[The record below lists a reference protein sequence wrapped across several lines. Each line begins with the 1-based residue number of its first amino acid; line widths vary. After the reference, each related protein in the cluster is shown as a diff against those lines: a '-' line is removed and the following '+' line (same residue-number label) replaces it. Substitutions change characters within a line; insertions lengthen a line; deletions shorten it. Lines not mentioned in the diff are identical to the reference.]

1 MSEQV
6 LNRFHG
12 ALVEALR
19 QRDPEHLGR
28 PFTVAEIY
36 QDLVPYGAYRD
47 VLGVEMNGDYEHA
60 LLRLLSGEGDFLEME
75 SEHALRE
82 IREELES
89 VNPNTGL
96 YREFAAVDVRL
107 NPAQVPDPAAVE
119 VHVPDDE
126 EQEASEW
133 PSVPEGSPSSLDRD
147 YIQVV
152 PLGAFASSGPLD
164 PEMVDAEPEMMASEP
179 DVADV
184 EPDAAEPEPV
194 ISAMDPEFVAPAP
207 TQETEAGSM
216 NVRVR
221 SAPDDCR
228 WCRQTL
234 PKRDNLKFCPFCGT
248 DVALVPC
255 VACGDALEPGWRFCI
270 SCGAPAPED

>member
-1 MSEQV
+1 MSESV
-6 LNRFHG
+6 LSRFHG

-19 QRDPEHLGR
+19 QRDPDHLSR

-47 VLGVEMNGDYEHA
+47 LLAVEMNGDYEHA
-60 LLRLLSGEGDFLEME
+60 LLRLLAGEGDYVEME

-107 NPAQVPDPAAVE
+107 NPSLIPDAAAVE
-119 VHVPDDE
+119 VAVPD
-126 EQEASEW
+126 
-133 PSVPEGSPSSLDRD
+133 VPEESGWPTTSSDVPSPLDSD

-164 PEMVDAEPEMMASEP
+164 PEMVDSDPDQEMEPVDVAPMEPEMVEPESPQESEP
-179 DVADV
+179 VPTAQ
-184 EPDAAEPEPV
+184 AA
-194 ISAMDPEFVAPAP
+194 SD
-207 TQETEAGSM
+207 Q
-216 NVRVR
+216 
-221 SAPDDCR
+221 CR
-228 WCRQTL
+228 WCRESL
-234 PKRDNLKFCPFCGT
+234 PEREKLNFCPFCGT
-248 DVALVPC
+248 DVKLVPC
-255 VACGDALEPGWRFCI
+255 VSCGEALEPDWRYCI
-270 SCGAPAPED
+270 ACGTRAPEG

>member
-1 MSEQV
+1 MSEMI
-6 LNRFHG
+6 LSRFHG

-19 QRDPEHLGR
+19 QRDPEHLSR

-60 LLRLLSGEGDFLEME
+60 LLRLLSGEGDYLEME

-107 NPAQVPDPAAVE
+107 NPSMIPDPAHVE
-119 VHVPDDE
+119 VHVPE
-126 EQEASEW
+126 EGMEEEADEW
-133 PSVPEGSPSSLDRD
+133 PTTPTGAPSSLDRD

-164 PEMVDAEPEMMASEP
+164 PEMVDEPAETEPEAEPVAQSVAAP
-179 DVADV
+179 DV
-184 EPDAAEPEPV
+184 
-194 ISAMDPEFVAPAP
+194 
-207 TQETEAGSM
+207 
-216 NVRVR
+216 
-221 SAPDDCR
+221 CR
-228 WCRQTL
+228 WCRETL
-234 PKRDNLKFCPFCGT
+234 PKREKLNFCPFCGT
-248 DVALVPC
+248 DVKLVPC
-255 VACGDALEPGWRFCI
+255 VSCGEALEPDWRFCI
-270 SCGAPAPED
+270 ACGARAPED

>member
-1 MSEQV
+1 MSEDILQ
-6 LNRFHG
+6 RFHG

-19 QRDPEHLGR
+19 QRDPEHLSR

-60 LLRLLSGEGDFLEME
+60 LLRLLAGEGDFLEME

-82 IREELES
+82 IREEIES

-107 NPAQVPDPAAVE
+107 NPALIPDLAEVE
-119 VHVPDDE
+119 VHVPDDDDE
-126 EQEASEW
+126 EAGSEW
-133 PSVPEGSPSSLDRD
+133 PTTMADAPTSSDDD

-164 PEMVDAEPEMMASEP
+164 PEMVDPVPETVPEPETP
-179 DVADV
+179 DVPTAAAT
-184 EPDAAEPEPV
+184 EAAEVSE
-194 ISAMDPEFVAPAP
+194 SA
-207 TQETEAGSM
+207 TT
-216 NVRVR
+216 
-221 SAPDDCR
+221 PDSCR
-228 WCRQTL
+228 WCREDL
-234 PKRDNLKFCPFCGT
+234 PRRDNLNFCPFCGT
-248 DVALVPC
+248 DVSLIPC
-255 VACGDALEPGWRFCI
+255 ISCGEALEADWRFCI
-270 SCGAPAPED
+270 ACGARAPED

>member
-1 MSEQV
+1 MSETI
-6 LNRFHG
+6 LARFHG

-19 QRDPEHLGR
+19 QRDPQHLSR

-36 QDLVPYGAYRD
+36 QDLVPYGAYRE

-60 LLRLLSGEGDFLEME
+60 LLRLLAGEGDFLELE

-107 NPAQVPDPAAVE
+107 HPAHTPASAAAESGGEEPE
-119 VHVPDDE
+119 VSGWPTVSAD
-126 EQEASEW
+126 AS
-133 PSVPEGSPSSLDRD
+133 PSLDRD

-164 PEMVDAEPEMMASEP
+164 PEMV
-179 DVADV
+179 
-184 EPDAAEPEPV
+184 EPEPE
-194 ISAMDPEFVAPAP
+194 P
-207 TQETEAGSM
+207 ETEYVSPSDA
-216 NVRVR
+216 
-221 SAPDDCR
+221 APDVCR
-228 WCRQTL
+228 WCRETL
-234 PKRDNLKFCPFCGT
+234 PKRDNLNFCPFCGT
-248 DVALVPC
+248 DVKLVPC
-255 VACGDALEPGWRFCI
+255 ASCGEALEPDWRFCI
-270 SCGAPAPED
+270 ACGTRAPED

>member
-1 MSEQV
+1 MSEDILQ
-6 LNRFHG
+6 RFHG

-19 QRDPEHLGR
+19 QRDPEHLSR

-60 LLRLLSGEGDFLEME
+60 LLRLLSGEGDYLEME

-82 IREELES
+82 IREEIES

-107 NPAQVPDPAAVE
+107 NPALIPDPAEVE
-119 VHVPDDE
+119 VHVPDDDE
-126 EQEASEW
+126 EEAGEGGW
-133 PSVPEGSPSSLDRD
+133 PTTDADAPASSDD

-164 PEMVDAEPEMMASEP
+164 PEMVDPGTAPEPNTLDATTADETEA
-179 DVADV
+179 ADV
-184 EPDAAEPEPV
+184 
-194 ISAMDPEFVAPAP
+194 SAPAP
-207 TQETEAGSM
+207 TLDS
-216 NVRVR
+216 
-221 SAPDDCR
+221 CR
-228 WCRQTL
+228 WCREDL
-234 PKRDNLKFCPFCGT
+234 PKRDNLNFCPFCGT
-248 DVALVPC
+248 DVSLVPC
-255 VACGDALEPGWRFCI
+255 ISCGEALEGDWRFCI
-270 SCGAPAPED
+270 ACGARAPED

>member
-1 MSEQV
+1 MSETI
-6 LNRFHG
+6 LARFHG

-19 QRDPEHLGR
+19 QRDSEHLSR

-60 LLRLLSGEGDFLEME
+60 LLRLLAGEGDFLELE

-107 NPAQVPDPAAVE
+107 NPTHIPAGPE
-119 VHVPDDE
+119 VTTAGG
-126 EQEASEW
+126 EAEVSDW
-133 PSVPEGSPSSLDRD
+133 PTVSADAPPSLDKD
-147 YIQVV
+147 FIQVV

-164 PEMVDAEPEMMASEP
+164 PEMVEPEP
-179 DVADV
+179 
-184 EPDAAEPEPV
+184 EPEPV
-194 ISAMDPEFVAPAP
+194 S
-207 TQETEAGSM
+207 
-216 NVRVR
+216 R
-221 SAPDDCR
+221 SDAAPDVCR
-228 WCRQTL
+228 WCRETL
-234 PKRDNLKFCPFCGT
+234 PKRDKLNFCPFCGT
-248 DVALVPC
+248 DVNLIPC
-255 VACGDALEPGWRFCI
+255 ASCGEALEPDWRFCI
-270 SCGAPAPED
+270 ACGTRAPED

>member
-1 MSEQV
+1 MSESI
-6 LNRFHG
+6 LGRFHG

-19 QRDPEHLGR
+19 QRDPEHLSR

-60 LLRLLSGEGDFLEME
+60 LLRLLAGEGDFLEME

-96 YREFAAVDVRL
+96 YREFAALDVRL
-107 NPAQVPDPAAVE
+107 NPARIPDPAQVE
-119 VHVPDDE
+119 VHVPADEDE
-126 EQEASEW
+126 EAEEDGW
-133 PSVPEGSPSSLDRD
+133 PTTTADAAPSDRD

-164 PEMVDAEPEMMASEP
+164 PEMVDSEPETLPAM
-179 DVADV
+179 
-184 EPDAAEPEPV
+184 EPETETV
-194 ISAMDPEFVAPAP
+194 SAKSATSTA
-207 TQETEAGSM
+207 TQDA
-216 NVRVR
+216 
-221 SAPDDCR
+221 CR
-228 WCRQTL
+228 WCREDL
-234 PKRDNLKFCPFCGT
+234 PQRDNLNFCPFCGT
-248 DVALVPC
+248 DVNLVPC
-255 VACGDALEPGWRFCI
+255 ISCGDALEPGWRFCI
-270 SCGAPAPED
+270 ACGARSPED